1 MENPVGLFK
10 VSRNPQAQA
19 ERDQRI
25 GARNSHRSLQDL
37 KDQLR
42 AVGDLGLDLDE
53 TARSPSQRQKV
64 DVATLLRA
72 LTIATETAEQALAEV
87 ISLREEL
94 QGS

>member
-1 MENPVGLFK
+1 MGLFK
-10 VSRNPQAQA
+10 ISRSPHEQAA
-19 ERDQRI
+19 RDVRI
-25 GARNSHRSLQDL
+25 EARNSHRSLAEL

-53 TARSPSQRQKV
+53 TARSPAARQKV

-87 ISLREEL
+87 ITLREEL
-94 QGS
+94 AGS